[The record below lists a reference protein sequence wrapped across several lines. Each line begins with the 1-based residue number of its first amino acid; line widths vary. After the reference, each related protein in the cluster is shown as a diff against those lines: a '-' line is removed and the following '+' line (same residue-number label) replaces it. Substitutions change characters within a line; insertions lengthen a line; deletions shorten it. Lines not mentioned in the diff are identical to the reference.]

1 MPKEAPRWVDRDLM
15 SVAGGMAFGLFLL
28 FLVVSGSGYGPPG
41 HRGRDP
47 VQCGGARPTGLK
59 A

>member
-28 FLVVSGSGYGPPG
+28 FLVVSGSGTARQDTAAGIRSSVVAPAPPG
-41 HRGRDP
+41 
-47 VQCGGARPTGLK
+47 
-59 A
+59 